1 MVAIVWANAGDTSY
15 HHVWNT
21 DLTISLG
28 SVQISRSLL
37 HWIDEA
43 LMTVFFFTVGLEIK
57 RELLM
62 GELTSLRKALL
73 PVAAALGGMLGPAAI
88 YAALNHGTDYVQG
101 WGIPMATDIA
111 FSLGVL
117 AVLGK
122 RIPVGLKIF
131 LSALAIA
138 DDLGAVLVIALFYT
152 QTLVWQY
159 LLLSLLFLAALAL
172 ANMLWVRWTLVYTL
186 LGIGIWFAILSSGVH
201 ATVAGVLVAMFIP
214 AKGKCDTDTFIRTC
228 RAHLDRFECE
238 PSACGYSTLINAE
251 HLNAVRDIEIAC
263 HNVETPL
270 QRLEY
275 SLHSWIAF
283 LVLPLFALAN
293 AGLTLEGLDLSQ
305 ALRESVTLGIVLGLV
320 VGKPLG
326 VVSFTYLAH
335 KVLKSPLP
343 PGVTWSHI
351 AGAGVLAGI
360 GFTMSLFM
368 VSLSFSSPQ
377 ATELSKLGIIISS
390 VVSAACGLTVLTV
403 AARKQKPASQ
413 LRGGRISPAEK
424 LASSRQ

>member
-1 MVAIVWANAGDTSY
+1 M
-15 HHVWNT
+15 HQ
-21 DLTISLG
+21 LTQDSK
-28 SVQISRSLL
+28 
-37 HWIDEA
+37 
-43 LMTVFFFTVGLEIK
+43 TK
-57 RELLM
+57 R
-62 GELTSLRKALL
+62 RCR
-73 PVAAALGGMLGPAAI
+73 V
-88 YAALNHGTDYVQG
+88 
-101 WGIPMATDIA
+101 
-111 FSLGVL
+111 
-117 AVLGK
+117 
-122 RIPVGLKIF
+122 KIF

-152 QTLVWQY
+152 QTIVWQY
-159 LLLSLLFLAALAL
+159 LLLSLLFLVALAV
-172 ANMLWVRWTLVYTL
+172 ANVLWVRWTLVYTL
-186 LGIGIWFAILSSGVH
+186 LGIGIWFTILSSGVH
-201 ATVAGVLVAMFIP
+201 ATVAGVVVAMFIP

-238 PSACGYSTLINAE
+238 PGSCGYSTLLNAE

-293 AGLTLEGLDLSQ
+293 AGLTLEGLDLST
-305 ALRESVTLGIVLGLV
+305 ALRESVTLGIVLGLML
-320 VGKPLG
+320 GKPLG
-326 VVSFTYLAH
+326 IVSFTYLAH

-377 ATELSKLGIIISS
+377 ATELSKLAIIMGS
-390 VVSAACGLTVLTV
+390 VASAACGLIVLSVT
-403 AARKQKPASQ
+403 ARQRKPAS
-413 LRGGRISPAEK
+413 RFR
-424 LASSRQ
+424 

>member
-1 MVAIVWANAGDTSY
+1 
-15 HHVWNT
+15 
-21 DLTISLG
+21 
-28 SVQISRSLL
+28 
-37 HWIDEA
+37 
-43 LMTVFFFTVGLEIK
+43 
-57 RELLM
+57 
-62 GELTSLRKALL
+62 
-73 PVAAALGGMLGPAAI
+73 
-88 YAALNHGTDYVQG
+88 
-101 WGIPMATDIA
+101 MATDIA
-111 FSLGVL
+111 FSLAVL

-122 RIPVGLKIF
+122 RIPVGLTIF

-152 QTLVWQY
+152 QTIVWQY
-159 LLLSLLFLAALAL
+159 LLLSLLFLVALAL
-172 ANMLWVRWTLVYTL
+172 ANMLWVRWTLVYAL
-186 LGIGIWFAILSSGVH
+186 LGIAIWFAILCSGVH
-201 ATVAGVLVAMFIP
+201 ATVAGVVVAMFIP
-214 AKGKCDTDTFIRTC
+214 AKGKSDTDTFIRTC

-238 PSACGYSTLINAE
+238 PGSCGYSTLLNAE

-293 AGLTLEGLDLSQ
+293 AGLTLEGLDLST

-320 VGKPLG
+320 LGKPLG
-326 VVSFTYLAH
+326 IVSFTYLAH
-335 KVLKSPLP
+335 KGLRSPLP
-343 PGVTWSHI
+343 PDVTWSLI

-377 ATELSKLGIIISS
+377 ATELAKLGIIIGS
-390 VVSAACGLTVLTV
+390 VASAACGLIVLTV
-403 AARKQKPASQ
+403 AAREQKPASRF
-413 LRGGRISPAEK
+413 RGGRISPAGK
-424 LASSRQ
+424 STSSRQ